1 MYLEPHERFKS
12 ARTDYNANGSQTM
25 AQVANATGVPQSVI
39 SDLERDP
46 NKDADHPTAPRKVAY
61 QTVAVLAKH
70 YGVSGNFLLG
80 LPEGKEYD
88 IKIIAADK
96 LGLSTK
102 AVENIEKVKQDAD
115 NDPYFHRML
124 DALNSIL
131 GGEQLQ
137 TFLGYIANAEIAA
150 EKSRDAKEKSDA
162 VKKSKRLLDNSDY
175 LMYKDTYSY
184 KKYVC
189 VKLFEKMLDAF
200 CKAEDLDE

>member
-1 MYLEPHERFKS
+1 MAYLTRGERFKD
-12 ARTDYNANGSQTM
+12 ARVVYNQNGKQTM
-25 AQVANATGVPQSVI
+25 VQVSAATKVSQSTI
-39 SDLERDP
+39 SDLENDGSARRVNYED
-46 NKDADHPTAPRKVAY
+46 VAC
-61 QTVAVLAKH
+61 LAKH
-70 YGVSGNFLLG
+70 YGVSADYLLG
-80 LPEGKEYD
+80 LTDDHHINPSAVDE
-88 IKIIAADK
+88 
-96 LGLSTK
+96 LGLTEK
-102 AVENIEKVKQDAD
+102 AVKNIEKVKQGAN
-115 NDPYFHRML
+115 NDPFFCRTL
-124 DALNSIL
+124 AALNSML

-137 TFLGYIANAEIAA
+137 TFLGFIANAEIAA